1 MCEYKVLCFS
11 RNNQVYLCKIGN
23 TWLEGRQSVHQQWNK
38 WLLVHHAVGKKR
50 IILQQLVRRGA
61 AYEMHKLNLSTPL
74 SAAGVP
80 CSVSCTAV
88 QSRYDHLN
96 HVHRQSSEERSQVW
110 KIWLMR
116 KDWTNCVCCPE
127 KTDCKQLLPKRRKK
141 SVIHAQRIKV
151 LKTVSKTQ
159 FWCNRKYG

>member
-88 QSRYDHLN
+88 QNRYDHLN
-96 HVHRQSSEERSQVW
+96 HVHRQSSEEWSQVGKYEERLDKLCLLPW
-110 KIWLMR
+110 
-116 KDWTNCVCCPE
+116 KDWLQTAASKEEEKVCYSCSE
-127 KTDCKQLLPKRRKK
+127 DQSAENCKQN
-141 SVIHAQRIKV
+141 SVLMQ
-151 LKTVSKTQ
+151 
-159 FWCNRKYG
+159 